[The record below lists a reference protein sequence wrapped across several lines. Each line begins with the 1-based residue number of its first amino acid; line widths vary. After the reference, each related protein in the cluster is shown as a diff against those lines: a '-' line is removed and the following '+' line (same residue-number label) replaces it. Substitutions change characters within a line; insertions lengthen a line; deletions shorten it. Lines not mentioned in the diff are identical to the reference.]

1 MPLVS
6 YISRLLFGKNYKT
19 KCKMETILDFTRRS
33 LGMPRI
39 SKIVIAI
46 CENVPRYR

>member
-1 MPLVS
+1 
-6 YISRLLFGKNYKT
+6 
-19 KCKMETILDFTRRS
+19 METILDFTRRS

-46 CENVPRYR
+46 CENVPRYRWIVFLYFYMCDLGNVIVRKT